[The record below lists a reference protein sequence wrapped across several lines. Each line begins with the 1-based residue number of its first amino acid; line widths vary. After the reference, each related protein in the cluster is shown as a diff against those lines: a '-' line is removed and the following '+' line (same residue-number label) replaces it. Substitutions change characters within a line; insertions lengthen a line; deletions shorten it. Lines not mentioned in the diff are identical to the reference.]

1 MITPLQAFSNL
12 LPLFVAGEAANNLVN
27 ETFSIS
33 AWSEMF
39 GNNYTV
45 QEGTISC
52 QQFFSLREGFKSA
65 YLDRDQLILITNVTK
80 GEGDGQRKSYSNDQ
94 EVYFKTCQI
103 GGQKVT
109 ILPCN
114 PQSGSETLKMVF
126 MHGIEQEEKVLQ
138 SYYSIE
144 KGNETQWGKILRMGW
159 SELVKAVNDLKK
171 EKFPLEASAES
182 SHAAQS
188 GLESATAA
196 KLVEAEAKVEELR
209 ANGAQIEKEKKSLKE
224 SIASLQE
231 GLLTESGAKK
241 VLQRQ
246 VQKKDTALNDLQSQ
260 YDQAFST
267 IAKLNEEL
275 SDLEAK
281 ASGLE
286 KNMTTLKSLCNH
298 TQLIVTEEGSNLTE
312 EIDIFQSTLEEKEMT
327 KIAES
332 GALVKASATELD
344 GKNAIV
350 NSLDSQKANLD
361 DKAGSSLQASMDQ
374 LATRRGG
381 PGKETMEQMKAV
393 EEKAAS
399 AEAANRTAEPD
410 LKQMKEMPLKGG
422 VLNVDAAAKASSGS
436 GSFVYNGDDETFR
449 STVDDYSLKSSK
461 KGGPERCHSDGII
474 NKYDNGDPQMTSPL
488 RGGNISQKQ
497 AQTEMKAKKM
507 KPSAHILTKDKTE
520 NVDVM
525 LLREALASKSSQ
537 AAELKTK
544 LKQVQQEVE
553 ATRDKLEYE
562 TGEQGVA
569 KHDLESQVTTLASD
583 KDFALQEQDIII
595 AEKDSV
601 IASSM
606 MDKIETLT
614 HEQKEQA
621 QVLSGLEAQ
630 VESLQ
635 GQLATKVTEYTDQVR
650 ELNDAQS
657 AKKEESSSKIAE
669 MEGTLEMA
677 NSENSRLVKQVE
689 ELSRSL
695 SEAKSEKDSLQTEF
709 DETMET
715 VNSNFEKSARE
726 QEQKMTELS
735 AGVSNLTEE
744 RDSLQSTLE
753 ERETKIAELGALV
766 QASNAEL
773 DDKKATVE
781 SLQSNKTDLEDK
793 VGSLQASMDELTT
806 VLGEKESSL
815 GEAEA
820 TIAAL
825 RQESLSSKAVNDL
838 KKEKE
843 ALEASV
849 EYLSGL
855 ESATAA
861 KLEEKDTALNDLQS
875 QYDKAVST
883 IAKLN
888 EEKSVLEAKAS
899 SLEKNITT
907 LKSLRNDNTQLITTE
922 EGSSSSLEGS
932 FELHDLYTCVRNCS
946 YHLFPFTD
954 MEIWAMITWALGVTS
969 FLCVLIV
976 NFGLGFGLM

>member
-332 GALVKASATELD
+332 GALVKASVAELD

-350 NSLDSQKANLD
+350 
-361 DKAGSSLQASMDQ
+361 
-374 LATRRGG
+374 
-381 PGKETMEQMKAV
+381 
-393 EEKAAS
+393 
-399 AEAANRTAEPD
+399 
-410 LKQMKEMPLKGG
+410 
-422 VLNVDAAAKASSGS
+422 
-436 GSFVYNGDDETFR
+436 
-449 STVDDYSLKSSK
+449 KS
-461 KGGPERCHSDGII
+461 
-474 NKYDNGDPQMTSPL
+474 
-488 RGGNISQKQ
+488 
-497 AQTEMKAKKM
+497 
-507 KPSAHILTKDKTE
+507 
-520 NVDVM
+520 
-525 LLREALASKSSQ
+525 
-537 AAELKTK
+537 
-544 LKQVQQEVE
+544 
-553 ATRDKLEYE
+553 
-562 TGEQGVA
+562 
-569 KHDLESQVTTLASD
+569 LES
-583 KDFALQEQDIII
+583 
-595 AEKDSV
+595 
-601 IASSM
+601 
-606 MDKIETLT
+606 
-614 HEQKEQA
+614 
-621 QVLSGLEAQ
+621 
-630 VESLQ
+630 
-635 GQLATKVTEYTDQVR
+635 
-650 ELNDAQS
+650 N
-657 AKKEESSSKIAE
+657 
-669 MEGTLEMA
+669 
-677 NSENSRLVKQVE
+677 
-689 ELSRSL
+689 
-695 SEAKSEKDSLQTEF
+695 
-709 DETMET
+709 
-715 VNSNFEKSARE
+715 
-726 QEQKMTELS
+726 
-735 AGVSNLTEE
+735 
-744 RDSLQSTLE
+744 
-753 ERETKIAELGALV
+753 
-766 QASNAEL
+766 NA
-773 DDKKATVE
+773 
-781 SLQSNKTDLEDK
+781 DLEDK
-793 VGSLQASMDELTT
+793 VGLLQASMDELTR